1 MFVAHPK
8 IDADSGRRIT
18 VARAPASVSRVEK
31 ASSESVRTLPAL
43 RVSKELML
51 EDILIDR

>member
-1 MFVAHPK
+1 MLIV
-8 IDADSGRRIT
+8 GEGLQWRELRR
-18 VARAPASVSRVEK
+18 RFRGFEK